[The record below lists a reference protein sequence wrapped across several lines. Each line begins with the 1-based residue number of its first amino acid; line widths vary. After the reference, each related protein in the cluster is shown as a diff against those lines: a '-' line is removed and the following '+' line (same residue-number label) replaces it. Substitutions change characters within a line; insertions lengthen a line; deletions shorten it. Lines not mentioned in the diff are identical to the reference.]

1 MFLFDRCNLGKF
13 LHQLRESSTA
23 DVYLM
28 WHRKLCIHYFGCSC
42 TPRIHNSL
50 KNTFHQILKYK
61 NNQLSYKVFYWWNQA
76 GYAPEVSYYCKC
88 IRQRFK
94 KYTIHLRNN
103 FSCLFT
109 NGGFNIV
116 YKRMKTFKPSLL
128 LTEFNQAEKEVSD
141 SQVQYKKVEME
152 FSQDAETK
160 NILYVWHF
168 LHFKPHLLL
177 WKNKTFL

>member
-13 LHQLRESSTA
+13 LYQPRESSTA
-23 DVYLM
+23 YVYLM
-28 WHRKLCIHYFGCSC
+28 WHRKLFIQYFGCRFFPSLVY
-42 TPRIHNSL
+42 TILPKIHSM
-50 KNTFHQILKYK
+50 KYENTKIISYLIKYLIDEIKLVIDEKMLKYFY
-61 NNQLSYKVFYWWNQA
+61 NN
-76 GYAPEVSYYCKC
+76 PEVSYYWKC
-88 IRQRFK
+88 IKQRLK

-103 FSCLFT
+103 FSCLIT

-152 FSQDAETK
+152 FTQDAETK
-160 NILYVWHF
+160 NILYV
-168 LHFKPHLLL
+168 
-177 WKNKTFL
+177 

>member
-1 MFLFDRCNLGKF
+1 MMCSKIMY
-13 LHQLRESSTA
+13 
-23 DVYLM
+23 VYL
-28 WHRKLCIHYFGCSC
+28 
-42 TPRIHNSL
+42 
-50 KNTFHQILKYK
+50 FHPY
-61 NNQLSYKVFYWWNQA
+61 YYW
-76 GYAPEVSYYCKC
+76 KC
-88 IRQRFK
+88 IKQRLK

-152 FSQDAETK
+152 FTQDAETK
-160 NILYVWHF
+160 NILYV
-168 LHFKPHLLL
+168 
-177 WKNKTFL
+177 

>member
-1 MFLFDRCNLGKF
+1 MKIY
-13 LHQLRESSTA
+13 S
-23 DVYLM
+23 
-28 WHRKLCIHYFGCSC
+28 
-42 TPRIHNSL
+42 
-50 KNTFHQILKYK
+50 
-61 NNQLSYKVFYWWNQA
+61 
-76 GYAPEVSYYCKC
+76 PEVSYYWKC
-88 IRQRFK
+88 IKQRLK

-152 FSQDAETK
+152 FTQDAETK
-160 NILYVWHF
+160 NILYV
-168 LHFKPHLLL
+168 
-177 WKNKTFL
+177 

>member
-1 MFLFDRCNLGKF
+1 MCIWCGIVNCAYTTSVAVFPL
-13 LHQLRESSTA
+13 
-23 DVYLM
+23 VY
-28 WHRKLCIHYFGCSC
+28 I
-42 TPRIHNSL
+42 
-50 KNTFHQILKYK
+50 ILPKTHSKKYK
-61 NNQLSYKVFYWWNQA
+61 NSKIISHLIKYFINEIKLVIDEKMLKYFYNN
-76 GYAPEVSYYCKC
+76 PKVSYYWKW
-88 IRQRFK
+88 IRQRLK

-152 FSQDAETK
+152 FTQDAETK

-168 LHFKPHLLL
+168 LRFKPHLLL